1 MLTRRCALAT
11 MTLFVTGTVS
21 AQESDGR
28 TIRLIVPFA
37 VGGSTDL
44 VARLLGTTASPL
56 LGQSIIIDNRPGAG
70 TILGSNA
77 VAKALPDG
85 TTLLFAT
92 VAHAINPTLQAQLPY
107 SQADFVPIARVATV
121 PLVLSVHPSVP
132 ATTLAEF
139 LAYVRANP
147 GKVKYGS
154 AGIGSALHMAAEVL
168 KYQAKL
174 DIVHVPYRGAGP
186 AMTDL
191 MSGQVQFI
199 IDPIS
204 TSAQQIVAKNIRA
217 LAVTSESRSSWLPDV
232 PTFHEAGMPNYE
244 ASTWNVVLA
253 PKETPPSVVKRLN
266 EAVNRAMSDPAL
278 VDRLRELDV
287 IPISDSTPDS
297 TAAYIARETERWA
310 VIIKSAGLRADN

>member
-1 MLTRRCALAT
+1 MALFGTCAAI
-11 MTLFVTGTVS
+11 
-21 AQESDGR
+21 AQESDNR
-28 TIRLIVPFA
+28 SIRLIVPFA

-44 VARLLGTTASPL
+44 VARLLGAAASPL
-56 LGQSIIIDNRPGAG
+56 LGQSIFVDNRPGAG
-70 TILGSNA
+70 TILGSNV
-77 VAKALPDG
+77 VAKASPDG
-85 TTLLFAT
+85 NTLLFAT

-107 SQADFVPIARVATV
+107 SQADFMPIARVATV

-132 ATTLAEF
+132 VNTLTEF

-186 AMTDL
+186 AMNDL

-204 TSAQQIVAKNIRA
+204 TSAQQITAKNIRA
-217 LAVTSESRSSWLPDV
+217 LAVTSERRSPSLPDV
-232 PTFHEAGMPNYE
+232 PTFPEAGMPDYE

-253 PKETPPSVVKRLN
+253 PKGTAPSVIKRLN
-266 EAVNRAMSDPAL
+266 ETINRAMSDPAL

-287 IPISDSTPDS
+287 IPIADSSPES
-297 TAAYIARETERWA
+297 TGAFIARETERWA
-310 VIIKSAGLRADN
+310 VIIKAAGLRADN

>member
-1 MLTRRCALAT
+1 MPTRRCVLA
-11 MTLFVTGTVS
+11 MAMAFGTGAR
-21 AQESDGR
+21 AQEGDSR
-28 TIRLIVPFA
+28 TIRLVVPFA

-44 VARLLGTTASPL
+44 VARLLGAAASPL

-70 TILGSNA
+70 TILGSNM
-77 VAKALPDG
+77 VAKANPDG

-107 SQADFVPIARVATV
+107 SQADFMPIARVATV

-132 ATTLAEF
+132 ANTLAEF

-174 DIVHVPYRGAGP
+174 DIVHMPYRGAGP
-186 AMTDL
+186 AMNDL

-217 LAVTSESRSSWLPDV
+217 LAVTSEHRSASLPDV
-232 PTFHEAGMPNYE
+232 PTFHEAGMPDYE

-253 PKETPPSVVKRLN
+253 PKGTAPEIIKRLN
-266 EAVNRAMSDPAL
+266 ETINRAMSDSAL

-287 IPISDSTPDS
+287 IPISDSTPAS
-297 TAAYIARETERWA
+297 TETYINRETERWSI
-310 VIIKSAGLRADN
+310 IIKSAGLKVEN

>member
-1 MLTRRCALAT
+1 MMAGFGINAAA
-11 MTLFVTGTVS
+11 
-21 AQESDGR
+21 AQENDNRS
-28 TIRLIVPFA
+28 IRLVVPFA

-44 VARLLGTTASPL
+44 VARLLGSTATPL
-56 LGQSIIIDNRPGAG
+56 LGQTLFIDNHPGAG
-70 TILGSNA
+70 TVLGSNV
-77 VAKALPDG
+77 VAKAKPDG
-85 TTLLFAT
+85 STFLFTT
-92 VAHAINPTLQAQLPY
+92 VSHAINPTLQARLPY
-107 SQADFVPIARVATV
+107 SQADFAAVARVATV

-132 ATTLAEF
+132 ATTLPEF

-154 AGIGSALHMAAEVL
+154 AGIGSALHMAGEVL

-186 AMTDL
+186 AMNDL

-217 LAVTSESRSSWLPDV
+217 IAVTSENRSASLPDV
-232 PTFHEAGMPNYE
+232 PTFHEAGMPDYE

-253 PKETPPSVVKRLN
+253 PKGTASAVIKRMN
-266 EAVNRAMSDPAL
+266 EVINRAMSDATL
-278 VDRLRELDV
+278 RDRLRKLDV
-287 IPISDSTPDS
+287 IPISDSSPES
-297 TAAYIARETERWA
+297 TAAYIDRETERWA
-310 VIIKSAGLRADN
+310 VIIKSAGLKVDN